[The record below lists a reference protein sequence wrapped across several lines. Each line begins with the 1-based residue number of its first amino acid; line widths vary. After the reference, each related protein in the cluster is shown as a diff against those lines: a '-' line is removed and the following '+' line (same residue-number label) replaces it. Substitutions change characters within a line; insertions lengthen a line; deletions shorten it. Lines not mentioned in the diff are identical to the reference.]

1 MASCTP
7 TAPVPAT
14 IGDVSHA
21 AATATSGLA
30 GATGS
35 DACWCGTPG
44 RGSTTR
50 HGTQSRASASTR
62 WCSLPDSDFLVTGG
76 AGRAAI
82 WNVREGAKGG
92 VQLEVD
98 PSRRDAY
105 VLVGVRDD
113 GTLVTFSEG
122 TGVREWDVT
131 PEGLLEHACTLVG
144 RNLTEHEWADVL
156 PDRRYERT
164 CPEYPAGP

>member
-1 MASCTP
+1 MVFT
-7 TAPVPAT
+7 
-14 IGDVSHA
+14 
-21 AATATSGLA
+21 
-30 GATGS
+30 
-35 DACWCGTPG
+35 
-44 RGSTTR
+44 
-50 HGTQSRASASTR
+50 
-62 WCSLPDSDFLVTGG
+62 PDSDFLVTGG

-82 WNVREGAKGG
+82 WSVREGAKGG